1 MATTMQRHIEVDA
14 DVRKRIM
21 RTLGITEGGLSLALK
36 YKRDGEDAQ
45 KARFLALEMGGKVY
59 CTIPECETI
68 HDADG
73 KMTQVFPNGA
83 RLIIDK
89 GSSEGRIEHNGREV
103 SVHYHV
109 TIAML
114 AGLQV
119 LASSL

>member
-1 MATTMQRHIEVDA
+1 MNAMQRHIEVSS
-14 DVRKRIM
+14 DVRKGIM
-21 RTLGITEGGLSLALK
+21 KELGITEGGLSLALK
-36 YKRDGEDAQ
+36 YKRDGEDSQ
-45 KARFLALEMGGKVY
+45 KARQLALAQGGQVY

-89 GSSEGRIEHNGREV
+89 TTSEGRIEHNGREV

-109 TIAML
+109 TISML
-114 AGLQV
+114 AGLQS